1 MRTIQVLDRQ
11 NLVDIAI
18 QYYGSAA
25 SVIDLCLDNNLE
37 LDSNIEPGT
46 YLLIQD
52 SYPDSANS
60 DVADY
65 IQSNNI
71 IVTSVNEPPPDGS
84 DVLID
89 NEGNFIITN
98 DGYFIEI
105 GTDDFLIANNGLYI
119 ITNDNNFITRSQT
132 TTTLSQAK

>member
-18 QYYGSAA
+18 QYYGSPAA
-25 SVIDLCLDNNLE
+25 VIDLCLDNNLE
-37 LDSNIEPGT
+37 LDSDLTPGT

-52 SYPDSANS
+52 SYPESANS
-60 DVADY
+60 NVADY
-65 IQSNNI
+65 IQGNNI
-71 IVTSVNEPPPDGS
+71 IITSITEPLVDDS
-84 DVLID
+84 DLLID

-105 GTDDFLIANNGLYI
+105 GTDDFLINNNGVYI
-119 ITNDNNFITRSQT
+119 ITNGNSFITP
-132 TTTLSQAK
+132 